1 MCWKGKSLLYNYLI
15 PVEATMNQTE
25 LTFVRADSPV
35 TTIITTTTS
44 QPVSLPI
51 ATAAIHSTL
60 VITAPTLTHI
70 NGNFNQINGNVK
82 QNNEQKHRICRDF
95 VRGHCRRQYCKVS
108 F

>member
-1 MCWKGKSLLYNYLI
+1 
-15 PVEATMNQTE
+15 MNQTE

-51 ATAAIHSTL
+51 PIHSTL

-70 NGNFNQINGNVK
+70 SGNFNQVNGNVK
-82 QNNEQKHRICRDF
+82 QINELKHRICRDF